1 LVISLDRLERSQR
14 QEAGLQKK
22 SPNQIDR
29 HIGSRVRAR
38 RIMLGMSQERLA
50 DALGLTFQQVQK
62 YEKGVNRIGASR
74 LLQIAGILDVSI
86 EFFFE
91 GLPGLRAGGFSGDS
105 LVAEFLTRSESD
117 RLVRGFLRLKDDEA
131 RRKVTDLVDWLA
143 SVG

>member
-1 LVISLDRLERSQR
+1 
-14 QEAGLQKK
+14 LQKK
-22 SPNQIDR
+22 APN

-38 RIMLGMSQERLA
+38 RTMLGMSQERLA

-62 YEKGVNRIGASR
+62 YEKGMNRIGASR

-105 LVAEFLTRSESD
+105 LMAEFLTRSESD

-131 RRKVTDLVDWLA
+131 RRKVADLVDWLA
-143 SVG
+143 SVS

>member
-1 LVISLDRLERSQR
+1 M
-14 QEAGLQKK
+14 QKK
-22 SPNQIDR
+22 SPNQIDK
-29 HIGSRVRAR
+29 HIGTRVRAR
-38 RIMLGMSQERLA
+38 RVTLGMSQEKLA

-74 LLQIAGILDVSI
+74 LLHIAGILDVSI

-105 LVAEFLTRSESD
+105 LVADFLTRPESD

-131 RRKVTDLVDWLA
+131 RRKVADLVDWLA
-143 SVG
+143 SAG

>member
-1 LVISLDRLERSQR
+1 M
-14 QEAGLQKK
+14 QKK
-22 SPNQIDR
+22 APN

-38 RIMLGMSQERLA
+38 RTMLGMSQERLA
-50 DALGLTFQQVQK
+50 DALGLTFQKVQK
-62 YEKGVNRIGASR
+62 YEKGMNRIGASR

-105 LVAEFLTRSESD
+105 LMAEFLTRSESD

-131 RRKVTDLVDWLA
+131 RRKVADLVDWLA
-143 SVG
+143 SVS

>member
-1 LVISLDRLERSQR
+1 M
-14 QEAGLQKK
+14 QKK
-22 SPNQIDR
+22 APT

-38 RIMLGMSQERLA
+38 RTMLGMSQERLA

-62 YEKGVNRIGASR
+62 YEKGMNRIGASR

-105 LVAEFLTRSESD
+105 LMAEFLTRSESD

-131 RRKVTDLVDWLA
+131 RRKVADLVDWLA

>member
-1 LVISLDRLERSQR
+1 M
-14 QEAGLQKK
+14 QKK
-22 SPNQIDR
+22 SPNQVDR

-38 RIMLGMSQERLA
+38 RTMLGMSQEKLA

-74 LLQIAGILDVSI
+74 LLHIAGILDVSI

-91 GLPGLRAGGFSGDS
+91 GLPGLRAGGFSDDS

-117 RLVRGFLRLKDDEA
+117 RLVRGFLKLKDDEA
-131 RRKVTDLVDWLA
+131 RRKVADLVDWLA
-143 SVG
+143 SVS

>member
-1 LVISLDRLERSQR
+1 
-14 QEAGLQKK
+14 LQKK
-22 SPNQIDR
+22 SPNQVDR
-29 HIGSRVRAR
+29 HIDSRVRAR
-38 RIMLGMSQERLA
+38 RLMLGMSQEKLA

-91 GLPGLRAGGFSGDS
+91 GLPGLRAGGFSDDS

-117 RLVRGFLRLKDDEA
+117 RLVRGFLKLKDDEA
-131 RRKVTDLVDWLA
+131 RRKVADLVDWLA
-143 SVG
+143 SVS

>member
-1 LVISLDRLERSQR
+1 M
-14 QEAGLQKK
+14 QKK
-22 SPNQIDR
+22 APN

-38 RIMLGMSQERLA
+38 RTMLGMSQERLA

-62 YEKGVNRIGASR
+62 YEKGMNRIGASR

-86 EFFFE
+86 ECFFE

-105 LVAEFLTRSESD
+105 LIAEFLTRSESD
-117 RLVRGFLRLKDDEA
+117 RLVRGFLRLKDDKA
-131 RRKVTDLVDWLA
+131 RRKVADLVDWLA

>member
-1 LVISLDRLERSQR
+1 M
-14 QEAGLQKK
+14 QKK
-22 SPNQIDR
+22 APNHIHR

-38 RIMLGMSQERLA
+38 RTMLGMSQERLA

-62 YEKGVNRIGASR
+62 YEKGMNRIGASR

-105 LVAEFLTRSESD
+105 LMAEFLTRSESD

-131 RRKVTDLVDWLA
+131 RRKVADLVDWLA
-143 SVG
+143 SVS